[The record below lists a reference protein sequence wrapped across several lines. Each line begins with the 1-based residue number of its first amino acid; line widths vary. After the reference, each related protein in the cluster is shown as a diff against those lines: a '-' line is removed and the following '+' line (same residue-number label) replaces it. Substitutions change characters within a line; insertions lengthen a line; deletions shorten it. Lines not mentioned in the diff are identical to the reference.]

1 MPKSASD
8 LATRIRGFGYAGE
21 TSQAAFDAWLE
32 QRPARRL
39 EWNQYLSYLENGP
52 RQSPFDPNTM
62 NTPWVHSP
70 FFGRLLAEKAL
81 SGEDAATV
89 RAFHED
95 GLVKIDLRDA
105 ICDGTAEQVIEEL
118 ADRYED
124 PVRIQDAWRE
134 NEKVKRIALNE
145 KVIAT
150 LELLYGRDVVPFQT
164 LNFRVGTEQA
174 GHTDTVHFD
183 SLPHRFMCGVW
194 VGLEDID
201 ANNGPLFYYPGSQL
215 LPVYDFFDAGLE
227 GSRKE
232 EEFSPRYATY
242 VDFLDQLMEAHG
254 LEKQTLT
261 VNKGEAVI
269 WSANVIHGGSPILEE
284 GRSRHSQVT
293 HYYFKGCSY
302 YTPLQSNWHK
312 GDVLFRDIVDIS
324 TGELVPNAY
333 LLPETAS
340 APQPAIGKR
349 RALKVL
355 LGLE

>member
-1 MPKSASD
+1 MSNPASV
-8 LATRIRGFGYAGE
+8 LATRMRGFGYTDKTDQG
-21 TSQAAFDAWLE
+21 AFDAWLNE
-32 QRPARRL
+32 RPARRL
-39 EWNQYLSYLENGP
+39 EWAQYQAYLDKGP
-52 RQSPFDPNTM
+52 RQSPFDPNSM

-81 SGEDAATV
+81 SEEQAAMV

-118 ADRYED
+118 ADKYTD
-124 PVRIQDAWRE
+124 PVRIQDAWRN
-134 NEKVKRIALNE
+134 NEDVKQIALNP
-145 KVIAT
+145 KVIET

-183 SLPHRFMCGVW
+183 SMPHRFMCGVW

-269 WSANVIHGGSPILEE
+269 WSANVIHGGSPIVEP

-302 YTPLQSNWHK
+302 YTPLLSNWHK
-312 GDVLFRDIVDIS
+312 GDVFFRDITDIR

-333 LLPETAS
+333 LFDDTP
-340 APQPAIGKR
+340 APPQQRIGKR